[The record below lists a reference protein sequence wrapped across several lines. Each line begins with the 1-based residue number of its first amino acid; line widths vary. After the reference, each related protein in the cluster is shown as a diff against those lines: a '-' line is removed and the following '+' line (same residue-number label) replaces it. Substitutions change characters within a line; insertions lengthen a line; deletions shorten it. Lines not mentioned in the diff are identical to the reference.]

1 MTERQ
6 AGRPLVARE
15 VMASNAVAMGRR
27 AGKASQPSVVARV
40 HEIAL
45 KGANRPWFMHT
56 LVRNIEYAL
65 RGVPHERPRVRNTR
79 VVIPIAGVE
88 VWPSVRE
95 RLAWVFG
102 IANFSLALET
112 GLGLEELQDG
122 LGRLLELLGPPSGGY
137 RVRAKRT
144 NKGYPMT
151 SPELERVLGQY
162 VKDRTGAPV
171 HLTAPE
177 VTYQIEILYDR
188 ALVSGTAVK
197 GPGGLPVGV
206 SGRVVVLLSGGFDS
220 PVAAYRMLKRGCFL
234 TLVHCHAYPYVRPVS
249 IEKVVEIAR
258 HLGRYQPG
266 VRLSIV
272 PIGDAQREIAL
283 VSEPGLRV
291 LLYRRLMLRIAA
303 AVAHEHGAGA
313 IVTGESLGQVSSQT
327 LENMRVIGAVTDLPL
342 LRPLVG
348 FNKDEIM
355 AEAEQI
361 GTAPVSRVPDDDCCT
376 VFIPRHPATHATL
389 AQAEEAEQAFD
400 AQALVDACLAQ
411 RTDYEGDPAGWD
423 VTLALAAAAR

>member
-1 MTERQ
+1 
-6 AGRPLVARE
+6 
-15 VMASNAVAMGRR
+15 MALNAVVMNGRVEN
-27 AGKASQPSVVARV
+27 AYKPIVVARV

-56 LVRNIEYAL
+56 LVQNVEHAL
-65 RGVPHERPRVRNTR
+65 RDVPHERARVRNTR
-79 VVIPIAGVE
+79 VVIPIPGLE
-88 VWPSVRE
+88 VWPAVRE

-112 GLGLEELQDG
+112 GLRMEDVQGGFAKLI
-122 LGRLLELLGPPSGGY
+122 ELLGPPSGSY

-144 NKGYPMT
+144 NKSYPLT
-151 SPELERVLGQY
+151 SPELERELGRFI
-162 VKDRTGAPV
+162 KDRTGAPV
-171 HLTAPE
+171 NLTEPD
-177 VTYQIEILYDR
+177 VTYQVEILYDR
-188 ALVSGTAVK
+188 ALVSGEAVK

-220 PVAAYRMLKRGCFL
+220 PVAAYRMMKRGCFV
-234 TLVHCHAYPYVRPVS
+234 TLVHFHAYPYVRPIS

-283 VSEPGLRV
+283 ASEPALRV
-291 LLYRRLMLRIAA
+291 VLYRRLMMRIATA
-303 AVAHEHGAGA
+303 IAYEQGAGA
-313 IVTGESLGQVSSQT
+313 VVTGESLGQVSSQT

-348 FNKDEIM
+348 FNKDEIL
-355 AEAEQI
+355 AEAERI
-361 GTAPVSRVPDDDCCT
+361 GTEPISRVPDDDCCT

-400 AQALVDACLAQ
+400 SQALVASCLAQ
-411 RTDYEGDPAGWD
+411 RTDYEGDPATWD

>member
-1 MTERQ
+1 MIPNGMVVGGRVERTY
-6 AGRPLVARE
+6 RPI
-15 VMASNAVAMGRR
+15 
-27 AGKASQPSVVARV
+27 VVARV

-45 KGANRPWFMHT
+45 KGANRPWFMHA
-56 LVRNIEYAL
+56 LVQNIEHAL
-65 RGVPHERPRVRNTR
+65 RDVPHERARVRNTR
-79 VVIPIAGVE
+79 VVIPIPGLE
-88 VWPSVRE
+88 VWPAVRE

-102 IANFSLALET
+102 VANFSLAFET
-112 GLGLEELQDG
+112 GLRIEELQDG
-122 LGRLLELLGPPSGGY
+122 LARLLDLLGPPAGSY

-144 NKGYPMT
+144 NKSYPLT
-151 SPELERVLGQY
+151 SPELERVLGQL

-171 HLTAPE
+171 NLTTPD
-177 VTYQIEILYDR
+177 VTYQVEILYDR
-188 ALVSGTAVK
+188 ALVSGEAMK

-220 PVAAYRMLKRGCFL
+220 PVAAYRMMKRGCFV
-234 TLVHCHAYPYVRPVS
+234 TLVHCHAYPYVRPIS

-258 HLGRYQPG
+258 HLGRYQPR

-283 VSEPGLRV
+283 ASEPALRV
-291 LLYRRLMLRIAA
+291 VLYRRLMMRIATA
-303 AVAHEHGAGA
+303 LANEQGAGA
-313 IVTGESLGQVSSQT
+313 VVTGESLGQVSSQT

-348 FNKDEIM
+348 FNKDEIL
-355 AEAEQI
+355 AEAVQI
-361 GTAPVSRVPDDDCCT
+361 GTEPISRVPDDDCCT
-376 VFIPRHPATHATL
+376 VFIPLHPATHATL

-400 AQALVDACLAQ
+400 SQALVASCLAQ
-411 RTDYEGDPAGWD
+411 RTDYEGDPATWD